1 MDSAGVFGT
10 SNAHLVNS
18 MLEMPRTLPVSPPA
32 QKHDVTSELL
42 AQFKGLIAQ
51 GIVRPGMKLPPE
63 RELAGSFNV
72 SRSSLRHAL
81 KVLDSIGVIRQ
92 RVGDGTYLTTSAAS
106 ILSQPLEFLILLD
119 GISLSDLME
128 TRLIVEPELAARAAE
143 RATSEDLVSLRRSIA
158 GMKGERDE
166 EKLVDLDLAF
176 HDGILRASGNVLM
189 LSPLQPHSQGDGQE
203 HPAYIAAGGL
213 GPYDGIPPSDLRS
226 HRPAQP
232 GGRAPGHDRAPARR
246 QGFAGTRRW
255 NADSAYGTRRQH
267 PAGSETAAENAQP
280 LTHPRQFETSG
291 ALHSTIA

>member
-10 SNAHLVNS
+10 SNAHLANS

-81 KVLDSIGVIRQ
+81 KVLDSMGVIRQ

-106 ILSQPLEFLILLD
+106 ILSQPLEFPILLD

-128 TRLIVEPELAARAAE
+128 TRLMVEPELAARAAE

-176 HDGILRASGNVLM
+176 HDGILRASGNVLCYRLFSLIHKAM
-189 LSPLQPHSQGDGQE
+189 AKSILLTSRLVDWDHTMGF
-203 HPAYIAAGGL
+203 
-213 GPYDGIPPSDLRS
+213 
-226 HRPAQP
+226 HRPICEAIDRRNP
-232 GGRAPGHDRAPARR
+232 GAARR
-246 QGFAGTRRW
+246 AMTEHLLDARDLLGR
-255 NADSAYGTRRQH
+255 AYGTRIQH
-267 PAGSETAAENAQP
+267 MELGDSIRPVAKR
-280 LTHPRQFETSG
+280 PRRTRNR
-291 ALHSTIA
+291 